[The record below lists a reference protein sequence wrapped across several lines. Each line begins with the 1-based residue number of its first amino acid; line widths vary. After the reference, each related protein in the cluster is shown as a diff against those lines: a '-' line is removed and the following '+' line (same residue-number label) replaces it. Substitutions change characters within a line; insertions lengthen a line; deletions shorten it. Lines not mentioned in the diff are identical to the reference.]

1 MSNSG
6 SAIPLDQARA
16 VGLAFIR
23 DIGMAVMR
31 AELAGSVRRERDL
44 VHDIE
49 IVVIPMADVQAR
61 LPIGFLS
68 ATSPGQ
74 LSRGDHLE
82 RRIHEMLDR
91 GIVTRDR
98 PRRDTKANPLG
109 PRYYR
114 IGYNHQ
120 GSNYPIDLFA
130 VKPPAQWGVVFLI
143 RTGSAEYSHWFVQ
156 QGYGHGVRVRDGHL
170 ERNGVTID
178 TPEEIDVFRRML
190 VPYADPKERDVEI
203 ELTWGPDEDQGEDQ
217 P

>member
-16 VGLAFIR
+16 VGQSFIH
-23 DIGMAVMR
+23 DIGMAVTR
-31 AELAGSVRRERDL
+31 AELAGSVRRGRDF

-49 IVVIPMADVQAR
+49 IVVIPRADVQAR
-61 LPIGFLS
+61 LPLGFLS
-68 ATSPGQ
+68 ATSPEQ
-74 LSRGDHLE
+74 IPRGDHLE
-82 RRIHEMLDR
+82 RRIHEMLDQ
-91 GIVTRDR
+91 GIVTRNR
-98 PRRDTKANPLG
+98 PRKDTKANPLG

-114 IGYNHQ
+114 IGYNYQ
-120 GSNYPIDLFA
+120 GSNYPVDLFA

-178 TPEEIDVFRRML
+178 TPEETDVFRRIF
-190 VPYADPKERDVEI
+190 VPYADPKERDVLQEVS
-203 ELTWGPDEDQGEDQ
+203 
-217 P
+217 